1 LFEEGMDHWYGNNFE
16 QLNPQRGL
24 AMVEAAAML
33 GSPMPIALC
42 QYRGFNDNKG
52 DLDDMRNAFKIFVEL
67 EKTEK
72 TKHNPYHWLQWA
84 LGYVHRAGNVVPKST
99 KKAFDYYKSS
109 AEQGNSNAMNTLGF
123 FYIMGR
129 GCEKDTTKAFEWYQK
144 SAQLGC
150 SSAMFNMGN
159 RYIDGYGVTS
169 NHGQAKEWWRKAA
182 ALGHTGAQTSLDAL
196 NLCD

>member
-1 LFEEGMDHWYGNNFE
+1 
-16 QLNPQRGL
+16 
-24 AMVEAAAML
+24 MVEAAAML
-33 GSPMPIALC
+33 GSPVPVAVC
-42 QYRGFNDNKG
+42 QYRGMYDNKG
-52 DLDDMRNAFKIFVEL
+52 DKEDMRKAFKILTAL
-67 EKTEK
+67 EKTETMQK
-72 TKHNPYHWLQWA
+72 NPYQWLQWA
-84 LGYVHRAGNVVPKST
+84 MGYMYRAGQAVPKSSE
-99 KKAFDYYKSS
+99 KAFDYYKSS

-182 ALGHTGAQTSLDAL
+182 ALGHIGAQTSLDAL